1 MLTIE
6 NIQKLKGCKV
16 AAACMVWKILATKE
30 LDYNS
35 ENIYSIVL
43 TTYPDNIHRIH
54 LYLDRELKDGDYHID
69 SSLRKG
75 IKKAVERQDM
85 VDVYNFLR
93 LIKKEIERGLC

>member
-16 AAACMVWKILATKE
+16 GANGMVWKILATKE

-43 TTYPDNIHRIH
+43 RTYPDNIHRIH
-54 LYLDRELKDGDYHID
+54 LYLDRELKDGQYYLT
-69 SSLRKG
+69 SSKSDIMR
-75 IKKAVERQDM
+75 AVERQDM
-85 VDVYNFLR
+85 VDVYTFLR
-93 LIKKEIERGLC
+93 LIKKEINRALC

>member
-6 NIQKLKGCKV
+6 NIQKLEGCKV

-54 LYLDRELKDGDYHID
+54 LYLDRELKDGHYHLT
-69 SSLRKG
+69 SSKSDIMRV
-75 IKKAVERQDM
+75 VERQDM
-85 VDVYNFLR
+85 VDVYSFLR
-93 LIKKEIERGLC
+93 LIMKELQRAIC

>member
-16 AAACMVWKILATKE
+16 GANGMVWKILQTKE

-43 TTYPDNIHRIH
+43 RTYPDNIHRIH
-54 LYLDRELKDGDYHID
+54 LYLDRELKDGEYHMT
-69 SSLRKG
+69 SSKSDIMRV
-75 IKKAVERQDM
+75 VERQDM

-93 LIKKEIERGLC
+93 FIKKEIERAVC

>member
-6 NIQKLKGCKV
+6 NIHKLEGCKV
-16 AAACMVWKILATKE
+16 AAACMVWKVLRIKE

-43 TTYPDNIHRIH
+43 RTYPDNIHRIH
-54 LYLDRELKDGDYHID
+54 LYLDRELKDGQYHMT
-69 SSLRKG
+69 SSKSDIMRV
-75 IKKAVERQDM
+75 VERQDM

-93 LIKKEIERGLC
+93 LIKKEINRALC

>member
-6 NIQKLKGCKV
+6 NIHKLEGCKV
-16 AAACMVWKILATKE
+16 AAACMVWKVLRIKE

-43 TTYPDNIHRIH
+43 RTYPDNIHRIH
-54 LYLDRELKDGDYHID
+54 LYLDRELKDGQYYLT
-69 SSLRKG
+69 SSKSDIMR
-75 IKKAVERQDM
+75 AVERQDM

-93 LIKKEIERGLC
+93 LIKKEIERAVC

>member
-6 NIQKLKGCKV
+6 NIHKLEGCKV

-43 TTYPDNIHRIH
+43 RTYPDNIHRIH
-54 LYLDRELKDGDYHID
+54 LYLDRELKDGQYHMT
-69 SSLRKG
+69 SSKSDIMRV
-75 IKKAVERQDM
+75 VERQDM

-93 LIKKEIERGLC
+93 LIKKEIERALC

>member
-16 AAACMVWKILATKE
+16 AANGMVWKILQTKE

-43 TTYPDNIHRIH
+43 RTYPDNIHRIH
-54 LYLDRELKDGDYHID
+54 LYLDRELKDGQYYLT
-69 SSLRKG
+69 SSKSDIMR
-75 IKKAVERQDM
+75 AVERQDM

-93 LIKKEIERGLC
+93 LIKKEIERALC

>member
-6 NIQKLKGCKV
+6 NIHKLEGCKV
-16 AAACMVWKILATKE
+16 AAACMVWKVFRIKE

-43 TTYPDNIHRIH
+43 RTYPDNIHRIH
-54 LYLDRELKDGDYHID
+54 LYLDRELKDGQYYLT
-69 SSLRKG
+69 SSKSDIMR
-75 IKKAVERQDM
+75 AVERQDM

-93 LIKKEIERGLC
+93 LIKKEIERAIC

>member
-6 NIQKLKGCKV
+6 NIQKLEGCKV

-54 LYLDRELKDGDYHID
+54 LYLDRELKDGQYHMT
-69 SSLRKG
+69 SSKSDIMRV
-75 IKKAVERQDM
+75 VERQDM

-93 LIKKEIERGLC
+93 LIKKEIERANLC

>member
-16 AAACMVWKILATKE
+16 AANGMVWKILRTKE
-30 LDYNS
+30 FDYNS

-43 TTYPDNIHRIH
+43 RTYPDNIHRIH
-54 LYLDRELKDGDYHID
+54 LYLDRELKDGQYYLT
-69 SSLRKG
+69 SSKSD
-75 IKKAVERQDM
+75 IKRVVERQDM

-93 LIKKEIERGLC
+93 LIKKEIERVIC

>member
-6 NIQKLKGCKV
+6 NIHKLEGCKV
-16 AAACMVWKILATKE
+16 AAACMVWKVLRIKE

-54 LYLDRELKDGDYHID
+54 LYLDRELKDGQYHMT
-69 SSLRKG
+69 SSKSDIMRV
-75 IKKAVERQDM
+75 VERQDM
-85 VDVYNFLR
+85 VDVYTFLR
-93 LIKKEIERGLC
+93 LIKKEINRALC

>member
-16 AAACMVWKILATKE
+16 GANGMVWKILRTKE
-30 LDYNS
+30 FDYNS

-54 LYLDRELKDGDYHID
+54 LYLDRELKDGDYHIR
-69 SSLRKG
+69 SSESN
-75 IKKAVERQDM
+75 IKRAVIREDM
-85 VDVYNFLR
+85 MDVYTFLR
-93 LIKKEIERGLC
+93 LIKKEIERAVC

>member
-16 AAACMVWKILATKE
+16 GANGMVWKILATKE

-43 TTYPDNIHRIH
+43 KTYPDNIHRIH
-54 LYLDRELKDGDYHID
+54 LYLDRELKDGQYYLT
-69 SSLRKG
+69 SSKSDIMRV
-75 IKKAVERQDM
+75 VERQDM

-93 LIKKEIERGLC
+93 LIKKEIERALC

>member
-16 AAACMVWKILATKE
+16 GANGMVWKILATKE

-43 TTYPDNIHRIH
+43 RTYPDNIHRIH
-54 LYLDRELKDGDYHID
+54 LYLDRELKDGHYYLT
-69 SSLRKG
+69 SSKSDIMRV
-75 IKKAVERQDM
+75 VERQDM

-93 LIKKEIERGLC
+93 LIKKEIERALC

>member
-6 NIQKLKGCKV
+6 NIHKLEGCKV
-16 AAACMVWKILATKE
+16 AAACMVWKVLRIKE

-43 TTYPDNIHRIH
+43 RTYPDNIHRIH
-54 LYLDRELKDGDYHID
+54 LYLDRELKDGQYYLT
-69 SSLRKG
+69 SSKSDIMR
-75 IKKAVERQDM
+75 AVERQDM

-93 LIKKEIERGLC
+93 LIKKEIERVVC

>member
-16 AAACMVWKILATKE
+16 AAASMVWKVLRIKE
-30 LDYNS
+30 FDYKL

-43 TTYPDNIHRIH
+43 RTYPDNIHRIH
-54 LYLDRELKDGDYHID
+54 LYLDRELKDGQYYLT
-69 SSLRKG
+69 SSKSDIMR
-75 IKKAVERQDM
+75 AVERQDM

-93 LIKKEIERGLC
+93 LIKKEINRALC

>member
-16 AAACMVWKILATKE
+16 AANGMVWKILRTKE
-30 LDYNS
+30 FDYNS

-43 TTYPDNIHRIH
+43 RTYPDNIHRIH
-54 LYLDRELKDGDYHID
+54 LYLDRELKDGQYYLT
-69 SSLRKG
+69 SSKSDIMR
-75 IKKAVERQDM
+75 AVERQDM

-93 LIKKEIERGLC
+93 LIKKEIERALC

>member
-6 NIQKLKGCKV
+6 NIHKLEGCKV
-16 AAACMVWKILATKE
+16 AAACMVWKVLRIKE

-43 TTYPDNIHRIH
+43 RTYPDNIHRIH
-54 LYLDRELKDGDYHID
+54 LYLDRELKDGQYYLT
-69 SSLRKG
+69 SSKSDIMRV
-75 IKKAVERQDM
+75 VERQDM

-93 LIKKEIERGLC
+93 LIKKEIERAVC